1 LKQQIISFSRLR
13 PTNATI
19 ARLDGEVLFTDLR
32 NPGRDGMG
40 EPNYRALV
48 RSVGRSVDGASVAEA
63 ARGLTSLISIAGR
76 PHMARGDEFS
86 ADGSRA

>member
-1 LKQQIISFSRLR
+1 
-13 PTNATI
+13 
-19 ARLDGEVLFTDLR
+19 VLFTDLR

-40 EPNYRALV
+40 ESQIIAPSFDL
-48 RSVGRSVDGASVAEA
+48 SVGASIKDHPGASVAEA

-76 PHMARGDEFS
+76 LHMARGDEFS